1 MATEAFELAVDGI
14 ELLTAVAIV
23 FAYGYFVLVEGRGVD
38 NEIIEGLVIIAAL
51 AIFGDQYQ
59 EHLGRG

>member
-1 MATEAFELAVDGI
+1 MVTEAFELAVDGI

-23 FAYGYFVLVEGRGVD
+23 FAYGYIVLVQGQRVD